1 VLLQA
6 KRVVRFG
13 AFEFDPASGDLW
25 KAGRRVRLQNQ
36 PRRVLRILLARRGE
50 LVTREELRRELW
62 PHDTFVDFDNG
73 LNVAVRKIRAA
84 IGDTA
89 PSPRFIETER
99 AQGYRFIAPVSEEP
113 APTGGAPSR
122 PVAGRETDFAG
133 TSTPSPE
140 HSEPPAQ
147 GTAARSD
154 LEPVG
159 ARSAWRSKR
168 HLRIALPAFAV
179 LAASGVWLWRL
190 GNVDSTPSLPVSP
203 APISLAVLPLSSL
216 SGESEDFLATGIPD
230 AIITRLSSVR
240 RFRVRPTSAVAGY
253 RGKEIDAQEVGRR
266 LASQY
271 VLVGT
276 IRATA
281 DRVRVSVQLVN
292 ASDGSAVWGDQYDVA
307 RGDLLGV
314 EDAVSEKVASALRV
328 QMSQAERE
336 RFYRRDTRSAAAYER
351 YLAGRARLRSVS
363 EQGALQAIEEFEAA
377 RGLDPDYALAHA
389 GIATAAAQLRVRFSS
404 QSEAAIWDARARQ
417 EAGRALQLDP
427 DLAEAHVALA
437 AVHRF
442 QDYDWDAVIR
452 ESLRAIDLNPSLDT
466 PHLYLAVAY
475 FHLGL
480 LEEAGSAVEAAR
492 QLNPENRVEPLE
504 ILGAV
509 SLFGGS
515 TDMAVEH
522 LSQVQ
527 HLSDSRIV
535 RYLLGW
541 ALYYQGEHRRAEAML
556 ETMIDDEGPLPA
568 NARATLAAFWAA
580 RGATSEA
587 AALAQ
592 RVASERELIHHSTY
606 GLGTAYAQLGEPTN
620 ALRWLSQAATTGFPC
635 YPWYERDPLLDPIR
649 TDPRFVL
656 FMREL
661 RRSWE
666 DARAE
671 YAHSGGD
678 LSDAGR

>member
-6 KRVVRFG
+6 NRVVRFG
-13 AFEFDPASGDLW
+13 SFEFDLASGDLW

-36 PRRVLRILLARRGE
+36 PKQVLRVLLARRGE

-84 IGDTA
+84 IGDAA

-99 AQGYRFIAPVSEEP
+99 AQGYRFIAPVSEESAPTDGAP
-113 APTGGAPSR
+113 APPVTEQEPARAPS
-122 PVAGRETDFAG
+122 
-133 TSTPSPE
+133 
-140 HSEPPAQ
+140 
-147 GTAARSD
+147 AARS
-154 LEPVG
+154 
-159 ARSAWRSKR
+159 RR
-168 HLRIALPAFAV
+168 HLLIALLALAV
-179 LAASGVWLWRL
+179 FAASGVGLWRL
-190 GNVDSTPSLPVSP
+190 GVLDSTSSLPESP

-216 SGESEDFLATGIPD
+216 SGESEDFLAMGIPD

-253 RGKEIDAQEVGRR
+253 LGKEIDAQDVGRR

-292 ASDGSAVWGDQYDVA
+292 ASDGSSVWGDQFDVA

-314 EDAVSEKVASALRV
+314 EDAVAERIASALRV

-336 RFYRRDTRSAAAYER
+336 RFHRRDTRSAAAYER
-351 YLAGRARLRSVS
+351 YLAGRARLLSVS

-377 RGLDPDYALAHA
+377 RDLDPDYALAHA
-389 GIATAAAQLRVRFSS
+389 GIATAAAQLRVRFAS
-404 QSEAAIWDARARQ
+404 QREAAVWDDRARQ

-427 DLAEAHVALA
+427 GLAEAHVALA

-442 QDYDWDAVIR
+442 QDYDWDTVIG
-452 ESLRAIDLNPSLDT
+452 ESLRALDLNPSLDT
-466 PHLYLAVAY
+466 PHLYLATAY

-480 LEEAGSAVEAAR
+480 LEEAGAAVETAR

-509 SLFGGS
+509 SLFGGR
-515 TDMAVEH
+515 TGEAVGH

-535 RYLLGW
+535 TYLLGW
-541 ALYYQGEHRRAEAML
+541 ALYYEGEERRAEAML
-556 ETMIDDEGPLPA
+556 ETMIDEEGPLPS
-568 NARATLAAFWAA
+568 NARATLAAIWAA
-580 RGATSEA
+580 RGSTAEA
-587 AALAQ
+587 RELAQ
-592 RVASERELIHHSTY
+592 QVESEPDLIHHGAY
-606 GLGTAYAQLGEPTN
+606 GLGTAYAQLGDPAT
-620 ALRWLSQAATTGFPC
+620 ALRWLTQAATTGFPC

-649 TDPRFVL
+649 TDPRFVSFL
-656 FMREL
+656 RGL

-671 YAHSGGD
+671 HAGAGGQPGA
-678 LSDAGR
+678 SR